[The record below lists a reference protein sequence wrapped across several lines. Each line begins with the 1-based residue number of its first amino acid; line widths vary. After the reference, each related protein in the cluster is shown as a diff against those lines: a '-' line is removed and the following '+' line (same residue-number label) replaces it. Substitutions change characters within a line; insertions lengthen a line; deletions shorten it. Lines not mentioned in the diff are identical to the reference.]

1 MIGTMDGLAN
11 AAKTSAGGM
20 PNLLQLAMIGRDC
33 RTSPGTPSRRVRA
46 AGECSGCWGPRPAMR
61 LWRDLSPVLTPP
73 RRHHP
78 RSGSAPARRAGTTG
92 PDDLTR
98 TRP

>member
-33 RTSPGTPSRRVRA
+33 RTRLVRQAAACVQRANVRA
-46 AGECSGCWGPRPAMR
+46 AGALG
-61 LWRDLSPVLTPP
+61 
-73 RRHHP
+73 RRC
-78 RSGSAPARRAGTTG
+78 GFGGTY
-92 PDDLTR
+92 LQY
-98 TRP
+98 